1 MNDCHSKKFHLLNIR
16 FLSMKTTAILVSAIY
31 SFVSV
36 SILKVV
42 YFYHAE
48 CMNTVQKNPNR
59 NSCFACQIN
68 YILAR
73 NYADCSLKIFPDPEN
88 PYQRILL

>member
-1 MNDCHSKKFHLLNIR
+1 
-16 FLSMKTTAILVSAIY
+16 LVGAIY
-31 SFVSV
+31 SFLSV

-68 YILAR
+68 DILAR